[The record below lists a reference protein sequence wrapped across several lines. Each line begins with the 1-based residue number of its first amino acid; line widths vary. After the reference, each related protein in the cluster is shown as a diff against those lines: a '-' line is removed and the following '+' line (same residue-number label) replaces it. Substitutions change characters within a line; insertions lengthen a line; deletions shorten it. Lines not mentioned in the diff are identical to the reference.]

1 MTQPSPPA
9 PAIFVALLRG
19 VNVGGKNRL
28 PMKALAAFFEEAGA
42 AKVRTYIQ
50 SGNVLLE
57 AAPARAAR
65 IGADVTARIRAR
77 LGFDAPILLR
87 SAEELA
93 AVVKGN
99 PFLRAGADP
108 ATLHVLFL
116 PERPAAAAVAAL
128 DRGRSLPDAFEVRGA
143 EVYLCLPNG
152 MGRTKLGV
160 DYFDRALATRCT
172 ARNWRTVTT
181 LLELAGEPARYGVS
195 NRTVKRSQ
203 VATGSA
209 PRRAGSKRK

>member
-1 MTQPSPPA
+1 MNPVRRPARSRPVSKPPPPKRLPRA
-9 PAIFVALLRG
+9 TGTFVALLRG

-42 AKVRTYIQ
+42 AEVRTYIQ
-50 SGNVLLE
+50 SGNVLFTS
-57 AAPARAAR
+57 APEKAAR
-65 IGADVTARIRAR
+65 IGTAVTARIRER

-87 SAEELA
+87 SGAELA
-93 AVVKGN
+93 SVAKGN
-99 PFLRAGADP
+99 PFLRAGVDP

-128 DRGRSLPDAFEVRGA
+128 DRDRSPPDAFEVRGA
-143 EVYLCLPNG
+143 EIYLCLPDG

-160 DYFDRALATRCT
+160 DYFDRALSTRCT

-181 LLELAGEPARYGVS
+181 LLQLAGGRRSATAS
-195 NRTVKRSQ
+195 RTGR
-203 VATGSA
+203 
-209 PRRAGSKRK
+209 